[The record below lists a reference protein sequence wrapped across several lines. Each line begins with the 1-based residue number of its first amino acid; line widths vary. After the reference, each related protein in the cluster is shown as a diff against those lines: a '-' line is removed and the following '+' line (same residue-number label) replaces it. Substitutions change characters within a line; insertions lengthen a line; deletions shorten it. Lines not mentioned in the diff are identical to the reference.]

1 MKKSYFLLFLFVFAI
16 FLICP
21 QEVEAKT
28 RCKYH
33 WIDPLHEGQ
42 TEDSSGN
49 PITTE
54 ADFILETE
62 DDDNKLTRV
71 ISPFTRKPA
80 VFANGEGLKLND
92 DGTCPNISVYD
103 QYTTLRFK
111 IYKSKK
117 SCQSAFFNLKDR
129 CSDDLEGV
137 VVSTDTSASD
147 VTGSNI
153 QYKLLESSDNSC
165 KYQRINV
172 DDNLTS
178 NVTINKKNN
187 KNVSGTC
194 DMFLATSCS
203 LEIDVKNDFYDSEDN
218 FFCPTYIYAYRE
230 AYGKDA
236 NSYIVNII
244 DTGGDSDE
252 DRSNYN
258 DDATRQWEELGNQVT
273 LDDFNNSV
281 DCDDIFG
288 QEEGELG
295 WLLNLIL
302 GYIRVIGPILVVLLS
317 AIDFIKAVVGT
328 DEKAMKEAQSKL
340 VIRLICA
347 VGLFLVPTLVQVL
360 LSFINQTA
368 CSLS

>member
-1 MKKSYFLLFLFVFAI
+1 MKSRRFNFFFLLWLFVFAI

-117 SCQSAFFNLKDR
+117 SCQSSFFNLNDR

-187 KNVSGTC
+187 KNVGGTC

-230 AYGKDA
+230 VYGRDA
-236 NSYIVNII
+236 NSYVVNII
-244 DTGGDSDE
+244 DTGG
-252 DRSNYN
+252 
-258 DDATRQWEELGNQVT
+258 VT
-273 LDDFNNSV
+273 VMRIGLIIMMMLLDN
-281 DCDDIFG
+281 G
-288 QEEGELG
+288 K
-295 WLLNLIL
+295 NL
-302 GYIRVIGPILVVLLS
+302 
-317 AIDFIKAVVGT
+317 
-328 DEKAMKEAQSKL
+328 EM
-340 VIRLICA
+340 RLR
-347 VGLFLVPTLVQVL
+347 
-360 LSFINQTA
+360 
-368 CSLS
+368 